1 VDCAAGAPRL
11 IWKFIFR
18 SEHSLSKM
26 MGRGPVSRFG
36 TTDAIAPRQSDRTS
50 AAVKVE
56 MNFKIS
62 HGVTIPAIALG
73 ERAWATPHW
82 PEPGRRCRY

>member
-1 VDCAAGAPRL
+1 MNIL
-11 IWKFIFR
+11 
-18 SEHSLSKM
+18 
-26 MGRGPVSRFG
+26 GRGEQPFSVLRG
-36 TTDAIAPRQSDRTS
+36 TTDAIAPRQTDWTC

-62 HGVTIPAIALG
+62 HRVTIPAIALG

-82 PEPGRRCRY
+82 PDPGRRCRY